1 MQKKPLYIKVIWKKL
16 EVFATIILQTYY
28 KQRQSWSYCHFPARA
43 DSIHP
48 CRRILPV

>member
-28 KQRQSWSYCHFPARA
+28 R
-43 DSIHP
+43 
-48 CRRILPV
+48 